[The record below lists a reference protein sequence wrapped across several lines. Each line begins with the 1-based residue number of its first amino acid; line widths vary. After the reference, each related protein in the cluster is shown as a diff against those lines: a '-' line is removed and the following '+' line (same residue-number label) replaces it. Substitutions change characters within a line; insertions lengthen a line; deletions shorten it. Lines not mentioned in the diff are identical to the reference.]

1 VTSSTRSIN
10 LPEALCAEAE
20 RQFGSRFQTVE
31 ELLTFVLQE
40 LTNADADRLDESEQK
55 MLEHRLKE
63 LGYL

>member
-1 VTSSTRSIN
+1 MTALARSLN
-10 LPEALCAEAE
+10 LPESLCAEAE
-20 RQFGSRFQTVE
+20 RQFGSRFQNIE

-40 LTNADADRLDESEQK
+40 LTRNDSTRLDESEEK

>member
-1 VTSSTRSIN
+1 MTSSTRSIN

-20 RQFGSRFQTVE
+20 RQFGSRFQSVE
-31 ELLTFVLQE
+31 DLLTFVLQE
-40 LTNADADRLDESEQK
+40 LTRTDADRLDESEEK